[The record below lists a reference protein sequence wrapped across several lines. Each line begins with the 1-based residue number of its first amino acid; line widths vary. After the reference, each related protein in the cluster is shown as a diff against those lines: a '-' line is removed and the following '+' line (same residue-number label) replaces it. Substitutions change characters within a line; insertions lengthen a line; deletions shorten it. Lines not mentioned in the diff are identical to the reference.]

1 MWCHQQNNL
10 LLASTGSKPQTRK
23 RFLIRS
29 NIRQKVFI
37 VQYRP
42 TKTKLGSQSN
52 KTNIFNNLKTT
63 KISLLFFI
71 YKIQKLTNKGISLY
85 FVSSCKFKPSLN
97 LLRNRGPKVAIH
109 YPIIAAVSC
118 ASAQILMTQQESAFN

>member
-29 NIRQKVFI
+29 NIRQKVLL

-42 TKTKLGSQSN
+42 IKTKLGSHSN

-109 YPIIAAVSC
+109 YPIIATVSC